1 MPRIA
6 ASSSTVTVF
15 RPDCSVVFKASA
27 LSRLVS
33 ICSKLCPDY
42 IRCLPVYI
50 PLLPIKGFDLSR
62 PRASAKQQV
71 RAYQLW
77 RSGMTQRAIQ
87 KALET
92 EFREPVSKS
101 TVGNWAKEFQAYRS
115 DGPDP
120 DIPFAWS
127 RMDKYG
133 IPWETSRFVLDY
145 LRASKQHT
153 EDQPPLTFRQVKWA
167 YRVWEATGRHVH
179 FLPPEVPQIPGN
191 GPDDMGWREVGVLAY
206 MLAGAEEASDVLGIE
221 NDLAG
226 IDEYIARRPWE
237 SLDTAMDY
245 WSDVQTGGARSYE
258 SDSSF
263 LTTFLSAVDDLDR
276 LKEER
281 SRSVESESSKQSE
294 EEEARK

>member
-1 MPRIA
+1 
-6 ASSSTVTVF
+6 
-15 RPDCSVVFKASA
+15 
-27 LSRLVS
+27 
-33 ICSKLCPDY
+33 
-42 IRCLPVYI
+42 
-50 PLLPIKGFDLSR
+50 
-62 PRASAKQQV
+62 
-71 RAYQLW
+71 
-77 RSGMTQRAIQ
+77 MTQRAIQ
-87 KALET
+87 KALES

-101 TVGNWAKEFQAYRS
+101 TVGNWAKGFRAYRP

-127 RMDKYG
+127 RMDEYG
-133 IPWETSRFVLDY
+133 IPWDASRFVLDY
-145 LRASKQHT
+145 LRASQQHT
-153 EDQPPLTFRQVKWA
+153 EGEPPLTFRQVKWA

-179 FLPPEVPQIPGN
+179 FLPPEVSQIPSDE
-191 GPDDMGWREVGVLAY
+191 PADMDWREIGFLSYLLAS
-206 MLAGAEEASDVLGIE
+206 AEEASDVLCIE

-245 WSDVQTGGARSYE
+245 WSDVQAGSARSYE

-263 LTTFLSAVDDLDR
+263 LTTFLSAADDLDR

-281 SRSVESESSKQSE
+281 SASVESESSKQSE